1 MFQIIVT
8 VLQLLVGMSKELF
21 FLLQL
26 VVLLPQLLHL
36 QLVYFQLRIL
46 AAEGRL
52 QLVNQLGVHTLAV
65 VQHVFLLSEALYLAL
80 QTVNQLHFPLQ
91 FL

>member
-36 QLVYFQLRIL
+36 QLVDYQLRVL
-46 AAEGRL
+46 AAEGGL
-52 QLVNQLGVHTLAV
+52 QLVDQLGVHTLAI
-65 VQHVFLLSEALYLAL
+65 
-80 QTVNQLHFPLQ
+80 VN
-91 FL
+91 